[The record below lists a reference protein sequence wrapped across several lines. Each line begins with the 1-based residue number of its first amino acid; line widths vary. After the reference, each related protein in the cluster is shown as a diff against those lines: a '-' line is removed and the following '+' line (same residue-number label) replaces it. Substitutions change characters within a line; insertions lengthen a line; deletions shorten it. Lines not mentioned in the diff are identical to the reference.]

1 MEVAV
6 MNNREKT
13 IREQGRATNAVAD
26 LSEAINE
33 LGGTLPAQTL
43 REINEDL
50 EPLGYRLVKNN

>member
-1 MEVAV
+1 